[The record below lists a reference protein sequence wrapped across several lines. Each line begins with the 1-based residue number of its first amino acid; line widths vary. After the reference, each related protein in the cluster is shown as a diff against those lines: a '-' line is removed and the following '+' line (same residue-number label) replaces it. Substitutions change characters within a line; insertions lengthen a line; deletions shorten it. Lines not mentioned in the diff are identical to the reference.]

1 MSAGIFITFE
11 GSDGSGKSTQIALL
25 ADALSEKGLDPV
37 ITREP
42 GGTRIGEFIR
52 GIILNPANTEM
63 SDVTEM
69 MLYAASRAQHVDEII
84 RPNLEAG
91 RIVISDRFIDS
102 SIAYQGGARG
112 LGSAVAEVNAYAVRE
127 CMPDI
132 TFLLHADTRAL
143 FARIKRGSEDR
154 IEAEG
159 IGMQKVVGE
168 AYLAV
173 ANKYP
178 ERVKVIDASK
188 PASEVHAEI
197 MAYVQKFRDDCGAS
211 NEQ

>member
-11 GSDGSGKSTQIALL
+11 GTDGSGKSTQITLLNGALT
-25 ADALSEKGLDPV
+25 SMGFDPI

-42 GGTRIGEFIR
+42 GGTRTGELIR
-52 GIILNPANTEM
+52 GIILDPANTEI

-84 RPNLEAG
+84 RPNLAAG

-112 LGSAVAEVNAYAVRE
+112 LGAAVAEVNAYAVRE

-132 TFLLHADTRAL
+132 TFLLHAETSAL
-143 FARIKRGSEDR
+143 FARIEKGSEDR

-159 IGMQKVVGE
+159 LDMQKSVGE
-168 AYLAV
+168 AYLEL
-173 ANKYP
+173 ANKFP
-178 ERVKVIDASK
+178 ERIKLIDAAK
-188 PASEVHAEI
+188 PADEIHAEI
-197 MAYVQKFRDDCGAS
+197 FTRVIKLTEKRGAL
-211 NEQ
+211 NAR